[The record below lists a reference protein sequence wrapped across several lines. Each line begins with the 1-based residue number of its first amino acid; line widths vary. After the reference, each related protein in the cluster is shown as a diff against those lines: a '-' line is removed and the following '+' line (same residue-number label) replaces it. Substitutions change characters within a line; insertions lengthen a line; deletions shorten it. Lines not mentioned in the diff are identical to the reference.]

1 MTVTR
6 DVIVDLLPLYLAG
19 EASEGSRAL
28 IDAYLRDDAV
38 LAEYVRAHA
47 VEPSAGFAT
56 PPAPDLELRSLR
68 RTRTILAWQRWLFAF
83 TVTFTAIGLST
94 RISFAERHLASTRLL
109 ILDYPL
115 PFGASLVAAAACWA
129 GYLALRRRYTAT

>member
-28 IDAYLRDDAV
+28 IDAYLRDDPV
-38 LAEYVRAHA
+38 LAEYVRTQSLESSVSH
-47 VEPSAGFAT
+47 AT

-94 RISFAERHLASTRLL
+94 RISFAKGHLASTRLL

-115 PFGASLVAAAACWA
+115 PFGASLVVAAASWA
-129 GYLALRRRYTAT
+129 AYSALRRRYTAT

>member
-28 IDAYLRDDAV
+28 IDAYLRDDSV
-38 LAEYVRAHA
+38 LADYVRTQT
-47 VEPSAGFAT
+47 VELPVSSAT

-94 RISFAERHLASTRLL
+94 RISFAGGRPASTRLL
-109 ILDYPL
+109 LLDHPL
-115 PFGASLVAAAACWA
+115 PFGASLIAAAASWA
-129 GYLALRRRYTAT
+129 AYSALRRRYTAA